1 MKRVILLSVGFP
13 FGNYEPFLRGE
24 LKYYKQLTLASTF
37 IGDER
42 HAKNN
47 MPDDVNVTLWHNP
60 SPFFRG
66 NKTARVLSAAGAIFT
81 RDFWRELRSEDIA
94 TVQPHKIRTL
104 LSFISKANEIVSFV
118 SNEIEKSD
126 YKYDELIF
134 YSYWMDHLALAAV
147 KLAEKYNGKAVTRCH
162 GYDVYPREGG
172 YVVMQRYLAKKLDR
186 IFPIADD
193 GKKTICSLFQFDKS
207 IVSKTTVFRLGTEDC
222 GINPQIT
229 SETVFTIV
237 SCSNVVPLKRVEMIF
252 DAISQIHEFKIKW
265 IHFGDGPC
273 FDHLR
278 DKVSY
283 SGCIHQVELMGRQSN
298 QTVMDFYKKT
308 PIHLLVNLSTSEG
321 IPVSMMEALSFG
333 IPCLGTN
340 VGGVHEIIK
349 NNVNG
354 YLIQEECSVDDVA
367 NAIRRVRLLPMEK
380 MLAMRER
387 ARIFWKENYRASK
400 NYTMFVDCLERRY
413 EDGTE

>member
-13 FGNYEPFLRGE
+13 FGNHEPFLRGE
-24 LKYYKQLTLASTF
+24 LKYHKQLTLASAF

-42 HAKNN
+42 RVKNN
-47 MPDDVNVTLWHNP
+47 MPDDVNITLWHDP

-66 NKTARVLSAAGAIFT
+66 NRTARVLSAAKVIFT
-81 RDFWRELRSEDIA
+81 PDFWRELHSEDIA
-94 TVQPHKIRTL
+94 PIQPHKILTL

-126 YKYDELIF
+126 YKNDELIF

-162 GYDVYPREGG
+162 GYDVYPRDGG

-193 GKKTICSLFQFDKS
+193 GKKTICSLFQFDNS
-207 IVSKTTVFRLGTEDC
+207 IVNKTTVFRLGTEDC
-222 GINPQIT
+222 GLNPQIP
-229 SETVFTIV
+229 SNAAFTIV
-237 SCSNVVPLKRVEMIF
+237 SCSNVVPLKRVDMIF
-252 DAISQIHEFKIKW
+252 DAINQIHEFKIRW

-273 FDHLR
+273 LDRLR
-278 DKVSY
+278 DKVSH

-298 QTVMDFYKKT
+298 QAVMSFYKKT
-308 PIHLLVNLSTSEG
+308 PIHMLINLSTSEG

-333 IPCLGTN
+333 IPCLGTD

-349 NNVNG
+349 NDVNG
-354 YLIQEECSVDDVA
+354 YLIQEDCSVDDVA
-367 NAIRRVRLLPMEK
+367 NAIRRVKSLSIEEMQ
-380 MLAMRER
+380 AMRER
-387 ARIFWKENYRASK
+387 ARIFWKQNYRASK
-400 NYTMFVDCLERRY
+400 NYTMFADCLEK
-413 EDGTE
+413 EI

>member
-13 FGNYEPFLRGE
+13 FGNHELFLRGE
-24 LKYYKQLTLASTF
+24 LKYHKQLTLASAF
-37 IGDER
+37 MGDER
-42 HAKNN
+42 RVKNN
-47 MPDDVNVTLWHNP
+47 MPDDVNITLWHYS

-66 NKTARVLSAAGAIFT
+66 NKAARVLSAVGAFFT
-81 RDFWRELRSEDIA
+81 PDFWRELHSEDIA
-94 TVQPHKIRTL
+94 PVQPHKVLTL

-126 YKYDELIF
+126 YKNDELIF
-134 YSYWMDHLALAAV
+134 YSYWMDHLAFAAV

-162 GYDVYPREGG
+162 GYDVYPRDGG
-172 YVVMQRYLAKKLDR
+172 YVVMQRYLARKLDR

-207 IVSKTTVFRLGTEDC
+207 IDSKITVFRLGTEDR

-229 SETVFTIV
+229 SKTVFTIV

-252 DAISQIHEFKIKW
+252 DAISQIHEFKIRW

-273 FDHLR
+273 LDHLR
-278 DKVSY
+278 DKVSH

-298 QTVMDFYKKT
+298 QAIMDFYKKT
-308 PIHLLVNLSTSEG
+308 PIHLLINLSTSEG

-333 IPCLGTN
+333 IPCLGTD

-354 YLIQEECSVDDVA
+354 YLIQEGCTVDDVA
-367 NAIRRVRLLPMEK
+367 DVIRRVRLLPMEE

-387 ARIFWKENYRASK
+387 ARFFWKENYRASK
-400 NYTMFVDCLERRY
+400 NYTMFVECLEK
-413 EDGTE
+413 EM

>member
-13 FGNYEPFLRGE
+13 FGNHEPFLRGE
-24 LKYYKQLTLASTF
+24 LKYHKQLTLASAF

-42 HAKNN
+42 RVKNN
-47 MPDDVNVTLWHNP
+47 MPDDVNITLWHDP

-66 NKTARVLSAAGAIFT
+66 NRTARVLSAAKVIFT
-81 RDFWRELRSEDIA
+81 PDFWRELHSEDIA
-94 TVQPHKIRTL
+94 PIQPHKILTL

-126 YKYDELIF
+126 YKNDELIF

-162 GYDVYPREGG
+162 GYDVYPRDGG

-193 GKKTICSLFQFDKS
+193 GRKTICSLFQFDNS
-207 IVSKTTVFRLGTEDC
+207 IVNKTTVFRLGTEDC
-222 GINPQIT
+222 GLNPQIP
-229 SETVFTIV
+229 SNAAFTIV
-237 SCSNVVPLKRVEMIF
+237 SCSNVVPLKRVDMIF
-252 DAISQIHEFKIKW
+252 DAINQIHEFKIRW

-273 FDHLR
+273 LDRLR
-278 DKVSY
+278 DKVSH

-298 QTVMDFYKKT
+298 QAVMSFYKKT
-308 PIHLLVNLSTSEG
+308 PIHMLINLSTSEG

-333 IPCLGTN
+333 IPCLGTD

-349 NNVNG
+349 NDVNG
-354 YLIQEECSVDDVA
+354 YLIQEDCSVDDVA
-367 NAIRRVRLLPMEK
+367 NAIRRVKSLSIEEMQ
-380 MLAMRER
+380 AMRER
-387 ARIFWKENYRASK
+387 ARIFWKQNYRASK
-400 NYTMFVDCLERRY
+400 NYTMFADCLEK
-413 EDGTE
+413 EI

>member
-13 FGNYEPFLRGE
+13 FGNHEPFLRGE
-24 LKYYKQLTLASTF
+24 LKYHKQLTLASAF

-42 HAKNN
+42 RVKNN
-47 MPDDVNVTLWHNP
+47 MPDDVNITLWHDP
-60 SPFFRG
+60 SLFFRG
-66 NKTARVLSAAGAIFT
+66 NRTARVLSAAKVIFT
-81 RDFWRELRSEDIA
+81 PDFWRELHSEDIA
-94 TVQPHKIRTL
+94 PIQPHKILTL

-126 YKYDELIF
+126 YKNDELIF

-162 GYDVYPREGG
+162 GYDVYPRDGG

-193 GKKTICSLFQFDKS
+193 GKKTICSLFQFDNS
-207 IVSKTTVFRLGTEDC
+207 IVNKTTVFRLGTEDC
-222 GINPQIT
+222 GLNPQIP
-229 SETVFTIV
+229 SNAAFTIV
-237 SCSNVVPLKRVEMIF
+237 SCSNVVPLKRVDMIF
-252 DAISQIHEFKIKW
+252 DAINQIHEFKIRW

-273 FDHLR
+273 LDRLR
-278 DKVSY
+278 DKVSH

-298 QTVMDFYKKT
+298 QAVMSFYKKT
-308 PIHLLVNLSTSEG
+308 PIHMLINLSTSEG

-333 IPCLGTN
+333 IPCLGTD

-349 NNVNG
+349 NDVNG
-354 YLIQEECSVDDVA
+354 YLIQEDCSVDDVA
-367 NAIRRVRLLPMEK
+367 NAIRRVKSLSIEEMQ
-380 MLAMRER
+380 AMRER
-387 ARIFWKENYRASK
+387 ARIFWKQNYRASK
-400 NYTMFVDCLERRY
+400 NYTMFADCLEK
-413 EDGTE
+413 EI

>member
-13 FGNYEPFLRGE
+13 FGNHEPFLRGE
-24 LKYYKQLTLASTF
+24 LKYHKQLTLASAY

-42 HAKNN
+42 RAKNN
-47 MPDDVNVTLWHNP
+47 MPDDINITLWHYS

-66 NKTARVLSAAGAIFT
+66 NKAARVLSAVGTFFT
-81 RDFWRELRSEDIA
+81 PDFWRELHSEDIA
-94 TVQPHKIRTL
+94 PVQPHKVLTL

-118 SNEIEKSD
+118 SNEIEKAN
-126 YKYDELIF
+126 YKNDELIF

-162 GYDVYPREGG
+162 GYDVYPRDGG
-172 YVVMQRYLAKKLDR
+172 YVTMQRYLAKRLDR

-207 IVSKTTVFRLGTEDC
+207 IVNKTTVFRLGTEDC
-222 GINPQIT
+222 GLNPQIT
-229 SETVFTIV
+229 SNAIFTIV

-252 DAISQIHEFKIKW
+252 DAISQIHEFKIRW

-273 FDHLR
+273 LDHLR
-278 DKVSY
+278 DKVSH

-298 QTVMDFYKKT
+298 RAIMDFYKKT
-308 PIHLLVNLSTSEG
+308 PIHLLINLSTSEG

-333 IPCLGTN
+333 IPCLGTD

-354 YLIQEECSVDDVA
+354 YLIQEDCSADDVA
-367 NAIRRVRLLPMEK
+367 NEIRRVKSLPIEEMR
-380 MLAMRER
+380 AMRER

-400 NYTMFVDCLERRY
+400 NYIMFVDCLEK
-413 EDGTE
+413 EV

>member
-94 TVQPHKIRTL
+94 AVQPHKIRTL

-147 KLAEKYNGKAVTRCH
+147 KLAEKYNGRAVTRCH
-162 GYDVYPREGG
+162 GYDVYPRDGG

-207 IVSKTTVFRLGTEDC
+207 IASKTTVFRLGTEDH

-278 DKVSY
+278 DKVSH

>member
-13 FGNYEPFLRGE
+13 FGNHEPFLRGE
-24 LKYYKQLTLASTF
+24 LKYHKQLTLASAF

-42 HAKNN
+42 RVKNN
-47 MPDDVNVTLWHNP
+47 MPDDVNITLWHDP

-66 NKTARVLSAAGAIFT
+66 NRTARVLSAAKVIFT
-81 RDFWRELRSEDIA
+81 PDFWRELHSEDIA
-94 TVQPHKIRTL
+94 PIQPHKILTL

-118 SNEIEKSD
+118 SSEIEKSD
-126 YKYDELIF
+126 YKNDELIF

-162 GYDVYPREGG
+162 GYDVYPRDGG

-207 IVSKTTVFRLGTEDC
+207 IDSKITVFRLGTEDR

-229 SETVFTIV
+229 SKTVFTIV

-252 DAISQIHEFKIKW
+252 DAISQIHEFKIRW

-273 FDHLR
+273 LDRLR
-278 DKVSY
+278 DKVSH
-283 SGCIHQVELMGRQSN
+283 SGCNHQVELMGRQSN
-298 QTVMDFYKKT
+298 QAVMSFYKKT
-308 PIHLLVNLSTSEG
+308 PIHMLINLSTSEG

-333 IPCLGTN
+333 IPCLGTD

-349 NNVNG
+349 NDVNG
-354 YLIQEECSVDDVA
+354 YLIQEDCSVDDVA
-367 NAIRRVRLLPMEK
+367 NAIRRVKSLSIEEMQ
-380 MLAMRER
+380 AMRER
-387 ARIFWKENYRASK
+387 ARIFWKQNYRASK
-400 NYTMFVDCLERRY
+400 NYTMFADCLEK
-413 EDGTE
+413 EI